1 MKKIFILFLFVSVFF
16 INSNFVFASP
26 YINEFMYDLDGGDI
40 DWIEIY
46 NTGEDIDVATLK
58 LLVSNSTSN
67 HEISFYSG
75 SSVLHSGEYGII
87 VPTSQVSAFT
97 SKWGNSFNIFTSS
110 FSLPNTGAN
119 IGINNGDKNSPLSSV
134 TYDSSQGGAG
144 DGNSLQLISNSWTA
158 SAPTVGVINK
168 QNNSSDQDNTV
179 NQNNN
184 SENTNTNN
192 SNSNENNTDNSTNKK
207 TKNTFK
213 IKAEIRVSTFAYA
226 GVPVNF
232 QAKIIDSDGDQ
243 IFHGKYFWNFGD
255 GDFREMNIVN
265 TDNFTHTYFYPGE
278 YPVLFEYYKDDFTN
292 EPELSQKIIIKVV
305 KGGVVISRVGD
316 SQDFFIELSNKNIY
330 DMDISKWILKSDF
343 RSFTFPKN
351 TILEPNKKIIIS
363 SKLTGFSVADRDTLK
378 LTTPEL
384 EVVSDY
390 NLSINPTI
398 ISTKN
403 TRSFSLKNYTKNEDE
418 LSINDSKIDL
428 SANAFS
434 SNFLEDKNYL
444 PFVGF
449 FGLILVSGGTVYF
462 IRKRKNNH
470 ISNEDFDILE

>member
-1 MKKIFILFLFVSVFF
+1 MQKKISLFLFVSVFF

-26 YINEFMYDLDGGDI
+26 SINEFMYDLDGGDI

-46 NTGEDIDVATLK
+46 NTGEDVDVSTLK

-87 VPTSQVSAFT
+87 VPTSQVGAFT

-110 FSLPNTGAN
+110 FSLPNASGV
-119 IGINNGDKNSPLSSV
+119 IEINNGDKNSPLDSV
-134 TYDSSQGGAG
+134 SYDSNKGGAG

-158 SAPTVGVINK
+158 GAPTVGQMNK
-168 QNNSSDQDNTV
+168 QNNGSGENNSENL
-179 NQNNN
+179 NNN

-192 SNSNENNTDNSTNKK
+192 STSNENNTDNSTVKK
-207 TKNTFK
+207 TKNTSK
-213 IKAEIRVSTFAYA
+213 IKAEITTNTFAYV

-232 QAKIIDSDGDQ
+232 QGKVIGTDGEQ
-243 IFHGKYFWNFGD
+243 LFHGKYFWNFGD
-255 GDFREMNIVN
+255 GDFREINIVD
-265 TDNFTHTYFYPGE
+265 TDKFTHTYFYPGE
-278 YPVLFEYYKDDFTN
+278 YTVLFEYYKDAFTD

-316 SQDFFIELSNKNIY
+316 KEDFFIELSNKNTY

-343 RSFTFPKN
+343 KSFTIPKN

-363 SKLTGFSVADRDTLK
+363 SKLTGFSIADKDTLK
-378 LTTPEL
+378 LTTPQL

-390 NLSINPTI
+390 NFPTTQTVV
-398 ISTKN
+398 SSKN
-403 TRSFSLKNYTKNEDE
+403 IRSFSKKNYEKIEDE
-418 LSINDSKIDL
+418 LSINDTKIDL
-428 SANAFS
+428 TANAFS
-434 SNFLEDKNYL
+434 SNFLKDKNYL